1 MPRES
6 FLKNRIKS
14 VGFALRGVLVL
25 IRTER
30 SIKIQLFI
38 ALLITAAGFY
48 YNISA
53 TEWILQT
60 LAIALVLGIEGLNT
74 ALEKIADYIQPR
86 YDQKIGFIKDVAA
99 GAVML
104 VAIGA
109 AIIGLIIYIPKVF

>member
-14 VGFALRGVLVL
+14 VGFALRGAVVL

-30 SIKIQLFI
+30 SIKIQVVI
-38 ALLITAAGFY
+38 ALLVTAAGFY
-48 YNISA
+48 YEIST

-74 ALEKIADYIQPR
+74 AVEKIADYIQPQ

-104 VAIGA
+104 VALGA
-109 AIIGLIIYIPKVF
+109 AIIGLIIYVPKVF